1 MRKTLFCSFLLL
13 SAFILSSSFTSAQKS
28 VSSTAKSAPSS
39 AAIPESLKD
48 LAVPKPVIKNVLVD
62 DLGVSTLT
70 WRVVIENTGN
80 APTTGTDNL
89 EFYRNPG
96 SGNPP
101 ELSAGSVSV
110 PVIQAGETKDVSATL
125 NPDPQNGN
133 YTIKLVDSK
142 GKVLQA
148 RPYGLGI
155 PTMVIE
161 DVKIAQDKSAWE
173 TVVRNTWLFTVGDIK
188 VQGFKKATSG
198 KVWEAVGESTISL
211 LKGNNSL
218 TVKAKAN
225 LAGADEFKVAVCLR
239 RIKSEPYV
247 EIISKTAIIQGANQP
262 IRK

>member
-1 MRKTLFCSFLLL
+1 MRKTLFCSFLLI
-13 SAFILSSSFTSAQKS
+13 SVFILSYSFALAQKS
-28 VSSTAKSAPSS
+28 GSSTPKSAPSG
-39 AAIPESLKD
+39 AKIPESVKSPD
-48 LAVPKPVIKNVLVD
+48 VPKPVIKNVLVD
-62 DLGVSTLT
+62 DTGASLT

-80 APTTGTDNL
+80 APTTGTDHL

-110 PVIQAGETKDVSATL
+110 SVIQAGETKDISATL
-125 NPDPQNGN
+125 NPDPQNAN

-142 GKVLQA
+142 GKVLQS

-155 PTMVIE
+155 PAMVIE
-161 DVKIAQDKSAWE
+161 DVRIAEDKSAWE
-173 TVVRNTWLFTVGDIK
+173 SVIKNTWLYTVGDIK

-211 LKGNNSL
+211 LKGNTSL
-218 TVKAKAN
+218 TVKAKGN
-225 LAGADEFKVAVCLR
+225 LAGADEFKVTVYLR

-247 EIISKTAIIQGANQP
+247 EIVSKTVTIQGANQP

>member
-13 SAFILSSSFTSAQKS
+13 SIFILSYSFALAQKS
-28 VSSTAKSAPSS
+28 GSSPAKSAPSR
-39 AAIPESLKD
+39 AAIPEKG
-48 LAVPKPVIKNVLVD
+48 LAIPKPIIKNVLVD
-62 DLGVSTLT
+62 DAGTSLN
-70 WRVVIENTGN
+70 WRVIVENTGN

-89 EFYRNPG
+89 EFYRNPS

-101 ELSAGSVSV
+101 ELSAGSVSI
-110 PVIQAGETKDVSATL
+110 PVIQAGETKDISATL

-133 YTIKLVDSK
+133 YAIKLVNNK
-142 GKVLQA
+142 GQVLQA

-161 DVKIAQDKSAWE
+161 DVKIAEDKSAWE
-173 TVVRNTWLFTVGDIK
+173 TAIKNTWLFTVGDIK

-198 KVWEAVGESTISL
+198 KVWEAVGESTISI
-211 LKGNNSL
+211 LKGNTSS
-218 TVKAKAN
+218 TVKVKGN
-225 LAGADEFKVAVCLR
+225 LSGADEFKVAVYLR

-247 EIISKTAIIQGANQP
+247 EIVSKTAMIQGTNQQ

>member
-13 SAFILSSSFTSAQKS
+13 SVFIISHSFALAQKS
-28 VSSTAKSAPSS
+28 GSSTPKSAPSGV
-39 AAIPESLKD
+39 IMPESIKD

-62 DLGVSTLT
+62 DTGASLT

-80 APTTGTDNL
+80 TPTTGTDNL

-133 YTIKLVDSK
+133 YTIKLVNSK
-142 GKVLQA
+142 GKVLQS

-155 PTMVIE
+155 PAMVIE
-161 DVKIAQDKSAWE
+161 DVKIAE
-173 TVVRNTWLFTVGDIK
+173 
-188 VQGFKKATSG
+188 
-198 KVWEAVGESTISL
+198 
-211 LKGNNSL
+211 
-218 TVKAKAN
+218 
-225 LAGADEFKVAVCLR
+225 EFKVAVYLR

-247 EIISKTAIIQGANQP
+247 EIVTKTATIQGANQP

>member
-13 SAFILSSSFTSAQKS
+13 SAFILPSSFALAQKS
-28 VSSTAKSAPSS
+28 GSSTPKSAPSNV
-39 AAIPESLKD
+39 AIPESIKD
-48 LAVPKPVIKNVLVD
+48 LAVPKTVIKNVLVD
-62 DLGVSTLT
+62 DIGVSSLS

-110 PVIQAGETKDVSATL
+110 PVIQAGETKDISATL
-125 NPDPQNGN
+125 NP
-133 YTIKLVDSK
+133 
-142 GKVLQA
+142 GKVLQS

-155 PTMVIE
+155 PAMVIE

-198 KVWEAVGESTISL
+198 KVWEAAGESTISL
-211 LKGNNSL
+211 LKGNTSV

-225 LAGADEFKVAVCLR
+225 LAGADEFKVVVYLR

-247 EIISKTAIIQGANQP
+247 EIASKTSMIQGTKQP
-262 IRK
+262 ITK